1 MGTTNLI
8 YQCLKNHKRQPL
20 NQEWFCNNIVKKDN
34 GIKFKSSSLTQK
46 LVMRILPI
54 LGGITAT
61 ILFFFA
67 VIFALASS
75 YVGLTAQAAQS
86 RVLTSAIL
94 FIVGLA
100 VIVGIYYVS
109 RKPKTVIQQLE
120 ISGQMKAAQIKCPN
134 CGGSVD
140 ANQIKIVSGV
150 PFIKCPYC
158 GTTFEVTEEPKW

>member
-1 MGTTNLI
+1 MDLKKRLFQTQKRFVTNI
-8 YQCLKNHKRQPL
+8 TK
-20 NQEWFCNNIVKKDN
+20 IDS
-34 GIKFKSSSLTQK
+34 GIKFKSSSLTQQ

-54 LGGITAT
+54 LGGFTAA

-67 VIFALASS
+67 IIFALASS

-100 VIVGIYYVS
+100 VIVGVYYVS
-109 RKPKTVIQQLE
+109 RKPKTIIQQLE

-134 CGGSVD
+134 CGGSTD

-150 PFIKCPYC
+150 PYIKCPYC

>member
-1 MGTTNLI
+1 MDLKKRLFQTQKRFVTNI
-8 YQCLKNHKRQPL
+8 TK
-20 NQEWFCNNIVKKDN
+20 IDS
-34 GIKFKSSSLTQK
+34 GIKFKSSSLTQQ

-54 LGGITAT
+54 LGGITAA

-67 VIFALASS
+67 IIFALASS

-100 VIVGIYYVS
+100 VIVGVYYVS
-109 RKPKTVIQQLE
+109 RKPKTIIQQLE

-134 CGGSVD
+134 CGGSID

-150 PFIKCPYC
+150 PYIKCPYC

>member
-1 MGTTNLI
+1 MD
-8 YQCLKNHKRQPL
+8 LKKRLFQT
-20 NQEWFCNNIVKKDN
+20 QKRFVANITKIDS
-34 GIKFKSSSLTQK
+34 GIKFKSSSLTQQ

-54 LGGITAT
+54 LGGITAA

-67 VIFALASS
+67 IIFALASS

-100 VIVGIYYVS
+100 VIVGVYYVS
-109 RKPKTVIQQLE
+109 RKPKTIIQQLE

-134 CGGSVD
+134 CGGSID

-150 PFIKCPYC
+150 PYIKCPYC

>member
-1 MGTTNLI
+1 MKAI
-8 YQCLKNHKRQPL
+8 A
-20 NQEWFCNNIVKKDN
+20 
-34 GIKFKSSSLTQK
+34 
-46 LVMRILPI
+46 I
-54 LGGITAT
+54 LGAIAAT
-61 ILFFFA
+61 VLFFLA

-94 FIVGLA
+94 FVVGLA
-100 VIVGIYYVS
+100 VIAGIYYLT

-120 ISGQMKAAQIKCPN
+120 ISGQMRAAQIKCPN
-134 CGGSVD
+134 CGGSID

-150 PFIKCPYC
+150 PYIKCPYC